1 MQLRTHGVIRYPDGH
16 AMTSTSVIMLGVLA
30 LSFSLLGA
38 VGSRALGELSWHELK
53 EYCKRRQR
61 RDRFDQIYD
70 EYEQVSLGMETL
82 RAIGAISLL
91 LTVREWLLIRQDSE
105 QTPEWQWLFG
115 GGVLILLFG
124 VWLPA
129 AVIHVW
135 RTPLLFRF
143 WPVFRGASRLVWPF
157 AVVTRL
163 LEFFFQRVAGRP
175 AERAKGIFEDEV
187 MSIVTE
193 GMHEGHLLADAGE
206 MIESVIELPDS
217 EVADIMTPRSEMNA
231 FSVDLPWEEVLRFI
245 ANCRRTRIPVYE
257 GDLDHIVGV
266 LYVKDLI
273 AEMAHGGQP
282 RRPLRSMLRK
292 AWQVPK
298 TLKLDRLLT
307 QFLQT
312 RSHLAIVVEEHR
324 PVAGLVTIE
333 DVLEEIVGE
342 IVDEYDNEEVGEI
355 VRTDSRTAEVIG
367 RAHLADVNEALNLDL
382 PEPDDFDTIAGF
394 VIKQLGRIPRAGDLV
409 VWGATRI
416 TVLEATKRRVERVR
430 IETGDSSLQ
439 DDPQAPTAD
448 VTSPST
454 TQ

>member
-1 MQLRTHGVIRYPDGH
+1 MNDKSLVVMG
-16 AMTSTSVIMLGVLA
+16 LLA
-30 LSFSLLGA
+30 LAFSLLGA
-38 VGSRALGELSWHELK
+38 VGARALGEATWHELK

-70 EYEQVSLGMETL
+70 EYEKVSLGMETL
-82 RAIGAISLL
+82 RALGAVALL
-91 LTVREWLLIRQDSE
+91 LTVSHWLLLRSQEMRSA
-105 QTPEWQWLFG
+105 EWRWIFSG
-115 GGVLILLFG
+115 SFLILLFG
-124 VWLPA
+124 VWIPGAL
-129 AVIHVW
+129 VRVW

-143 WPVFRGASRLVWPF
+143 WPVFRMASRLVWP
-157 AVVTRL
+157 VSSVTRV
-163 LEFFFQRVAGRP
+163 LEFLFRRTTGRVE
-175 AERAKGIFEDEV
+175 ERSKGGFEDEV

-206 MIESVIELPDS
+206 MIESVIELPESD
-217 EVADIMTPRSEMNA
+217 VADIMTPRSDINA

-245 ANCRRTRIPVYE
+245 ANCGRTRIPVYD

-273 AEMAHGGQP
+273 AEMSHGGQP
-282 RRPLRSMLRK
+282 RRPLRTILRK
-292 AWQVPK
+292 AWHVPK
-298 TLKLDRLLT
+298 SLKLDRLLA

-355 VRTDSRTAEVIG
+355 VRIDPRTAEVLG
-367 RAHLADVNEALNLDL
+367 RAHLADVNETLGIDL

-394 VIKQLGRIPRAGDLV
+394 VIKQLGRIPRQGDTV
-409 VWGATRI
+409 IWGPTRI

-430 IETGDSSLQ
+430 VETGDTLALET
-439 DDPQAPTAD
+439 DDASTAGNSRD
-448 VTSPST
+448 EST
-454 TQ
+454 KTTLT